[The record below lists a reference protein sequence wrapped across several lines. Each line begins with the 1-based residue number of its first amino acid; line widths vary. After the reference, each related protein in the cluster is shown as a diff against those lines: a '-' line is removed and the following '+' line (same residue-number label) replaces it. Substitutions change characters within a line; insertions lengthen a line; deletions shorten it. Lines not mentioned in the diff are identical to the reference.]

1 MARIFVPILLIE
13 SQKLLPLIKA
23 TKCPMISIVISIPA
37 NSYGIIVDERIK
49 PEEVI
54 IKAYGVKAKYINTLP
69 LHSSQKVVEQSETY
83 TTFSLYLRPTYDL
96 RQELLSHGEELE
108 VLRPQWFREE
118 FKSIITKQLAKYT

>member
-1 MARIFVPILLIE
+1 
-13 SQKLLPLIKA
+13 
-23 TKCPMISIVISIPA
+23 MISIVISIPA